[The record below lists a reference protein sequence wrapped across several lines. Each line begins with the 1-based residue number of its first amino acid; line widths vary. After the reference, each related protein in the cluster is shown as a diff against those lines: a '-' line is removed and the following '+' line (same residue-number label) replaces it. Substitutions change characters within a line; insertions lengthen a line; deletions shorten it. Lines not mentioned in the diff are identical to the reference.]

1 METNSVGL
9 ATNVITSTVL
19 KNNIDSEENLVFS
32 PFAFSTILTQIS
44 EGAKDDT
51 LKQIQDTLRY
61 PSDMTKVRGQYYET
75 LKRLQGDSPL
85 KAPQFKTWLYIYRNN
100 TAEDEF
106 KKILKESY
114 FVEVKDIDRDFYN
127 WNEPKTS
134 LPSEVNSNSKDILG
148 FEDLKSSEPIKEGET
163 PDFPNETTID
173 KECSKFDEVVEDQ
186 QYVEVPEIKEEILKE
201 QMKNPIEN
209 EINDE
214 FIDDEKKNVE
224 IKENSEEPEKI
235 LIPLKKFDD
244 MEILQAMEDNPRK
257 VSFMN

>member
-1 METNSVGL
+1 M
-9 ATNVITSTVL
+9 ATNVIASTVL
-19 KNNIDSEENLVFS
+19 KNNIDSDENLVFS

-61 PSDMTKVRGQYYET
+61 PEDMKKVRGQYYET
-75 LKRLQGDSPL
+75 LKRLQGDSPT

-106 KKILKESY
+106 KKILKEFY

-134 LPSEVNSNSKDILG
+134 LPSENINSKDILG
-148 FEDLKSSEPIKEGET
+148 FEDLKSSEPIKDGEK
-163 PDFPNETTID
+163 PDFPNETIE
-173 KECSKFDEVVEDQ
+173 KECSKFDEVVDDK
-186 QYVEVPEIKEEILKE
+186 QYVEVPEIKEEIKKE

-214 FIDDEKKNVE
+214 FVDDDEKKIVE
-224 IKENSEEPEKI
+224 IKDEEPEKI

-244 MEILQAMEDNPRK
+244 LEILQAMEDHQATRK
-257 VSFMN
+257 VYKRISII